1 MAARSLPRRGA
12 PAPQT
17 WRAWISKHLL
27 YLPSQRLR
35 GEPVLEHLADLERL
49 QWLAPADLRRV
60 QTERATAL
68 VAHVARHVPHYR
80 DAFAAAGV
88 AAESVR
94 SLDDLRRLPILEKDV
109 MRANV
114 RRLVSEVASVRL
126 DPRKTSGSTGVPV
139 PILKS
144 RDAYARIRAIWYRY
158 ARWYGIDIGD
168 RQGRFLGHPVSW
180 KGVLREDVQDF
191 ILNKFRL
198 DPVYL
203 TPDRM
208 RAYWR
213 KILRR
218 PVVYLYG
225 YPSAMVA
232 FAQFLES
239 EGEDPKRAGIR
250 TLVCTGETLYPFQ
263 QEILARAYGVP
274 VVNEYGCTESGV
286 LAFPCPEAG
295 RMHLSA
301 DNVLLEFLV
310 GDRAAKPGEA
320 GEVVLTDLWSP
331 DAPLVRYRL
340 GDVAVPHGDAP
351 CPCGR
356 GLPTIERVEGRTSQ
370 MIRLDDG
377 REVHSEVFA
386 YISDAMGEI
395 DRAIE
400 AFRVRRTGP
409 RAFTVQLVAKTR
421 LAEGTTARLRE
432 IVARVLGAD
441 VVLAVEQVQELAR
454 DPSGKLRYFVDDSG
468 AAPAGPPG
476 ESP

>member
-1 MAARSLPRRGA
+1 MSSAARA
-12 PAPQT
+12 PAREVPRQT
-17 WRAWISKHLL
+17 LRAWISKHLL

-35 GEPVLEHLADLERL
+35 GEPVLEHLAELERS
-49 QWLAPADLRRV
+49 QWQSTESLRAR
-60 QTERATAL
+60 QREQALAL
-68 VAHVARHVPHYR
+68 VVHAAARIPHYR
-80 DAFAAAGV
+80 ETWRAAGV
-88 AAESVR
+88 DAGSLR
-94 SLDDLRRLPILEKDV
+94 TLDDLRRIPLLEKEV
-109 MRANV
+109 MRTSV
-114 RRLVSEVASVRL
+114 QRLVAEATSARI
-126 DPRKTSGSTGVPV
+126 DPRKTSGSTGIPM

-168 RQGRFLGHPVSW
+168 RQGRFLGHPVTW
-180 KGVLREDVQDF
+180 RGVLREDVQDF

-208 RAYWR
+208 LAYWR

-225 YPSAMVA
+225 YASAMVA
-232 FAQFLES
+232 FARFLES
-239 EGEDPKRAGIR
+239 RGEDPERAGIR

-263 QEILARAYGVP
+263 EAYLREAYGCP

-286 LAFPCPEAG
+286 LAFPCAEAG

-310 GDRAAKPGEA
+310 GDRPAKPGEV
-320 GEVVLTDLWSP
+320 GEVVLTDLYSP
-331 DAPLVRYRL
+331 DAPLIRYRL
-340 GDVAVPHGDAP
+340 GDMAIPTGDEP

-356 GLPTIERVEGRTSQ
+356 GLPTIVRVEGRTSQ
-370 MIRLDDG
+370 MIRISDG

-386 YISDAMGEI
+386 YISDAMGEV
-395 DRAIE
+395 DRTIE
-400 AFRVRRTGP
+400 GFRVRRTGA
-409 RAFTVQLVAKTR
+409 RAFMVQLVAQQA
-421 LAEGTTARLRE
+421 LAPATLERLRE

-441 VVLAVEQVQELAR
+441 VALAIEQVSELPR
-454 DPSGKLRYFVDDSG
+454 DPSGKLRYFVSEEG
-468 AAPAGPPG
+468 
-476 ESP
+476 SP